1 MIAENDITGDLI
13 ATKVT
18 TEAFKEG
25 HERIWGKKVKPDPV
39 EEALTDP
46 KQITHVAIKVG
57 NKVYSLP
64 SPNRH
69 HDVIRMIGNEAD
81 RGIQGFLDENNV
93 FLTRKQAFCV
103 AQETGQL
110 NRRPG
115 PGHYQG
121 PELFSEDL
129 W

>member
-39 EEALTDP
+39 QEALENP
-46 KQITHVAIKVG
+46 QKITHVAIKYA
-57 NKVYSLP
+57 NKVFSLP
-64 SPNRH
+64 APNRH
-69 HDVIRMIGNEAD
+69 HDVIRMIGGVYGPD
-81 RGIQGFLDENNV
+81 VQGFLDANGT
-93 FLTRKQAFCV
+93 FLNRKQAFLI
-103 AQETGQL
+103 AEQTGQL
-110 NRRPG
+110 NRNPG
-115 PGHYQG
+115 GYQG